1 MYPIHN
7 LKSIVTD
14 IIILLRHNVF
24 MEGVIYMSKQQNFD
38 NIIQIIDN
46 SFDEIMLSIIS
57 DLESNEQYKDLMFSE
72 GILLDD
78 YSYLKDLKQIKELQ
92 LDEEKIQG
100 ILFFI
105 EHLEKKMTIMMKGAY
120 FRGIKDNTLL
130 LQQAGLF
137 NPYKSYLDK

>member
-1 MYPIHN
+1 MI
-7 LKSIVTD
+7 
-14 IIILLRHNVF
+14 
-24 MEGVIYMSKQQNFD
+24 KQQNFD

-46 SFDEIMLSIIS
+46 SFDEIMQSIIS
-57 DLESNEQYKDLMFSE
+57 DLESNEQYKDIMFSE
-72 GILLDD
+72 SILLDD
-78 YSYLKDLKQIKELQ
+78 YGYLNNLKQIKELQ

-100 ILFFI
+100 ILFYI

-130 LQQAGLF
+130 LNQAGLF